1 MYTNLDIC
9 IIIICAVLGIG
20 CYIYLKA
27 SGEMWYGVQW
37 GRIFYEFRR
46 SVCRL
51 LLKIHK

>member
-1 MYTNLDIC
+1 MTLETM
-9 IIIICAVLGIG
+9 IIIICAVMTLG

-27 SGEMWYGVQW
+27 TGIWWYGIQW

-51 LLKIHK
+51 LIKFHN